1 MPVAGSCSGW
11 GGSKYRTFDGTNYS
25 FRGNCTHVLVREIQ
39 PRFGNLSVLLNSY
52 YCAAAAAPA
61 SCPRALVIRY
71 GPTEVTLSTST
82 DASGREQSLVRVGRP
97 AARRAVGRPDP
108 PGGACGGRPW
118 GAHALPAE
126 ELPKGHAGPVPA
138 PPPPGPCRRTGC
150 RESHRGKGRLQLRAS
165 GDPAGPRAEHPRFGL
180 GAAEERSPVALVTA
194 PNASADPV

>member
-25 FRGNCTHVLVREIQ
+25 FQGNCTHVLVREIQ

-82 DASGREQSLVRVGRP
+82 DASGREQSLVRAGGP
-97 AARRAVGRPDP
+97 A
-108 PGGACGGRPW
+108 GGRPSGSPRGRLW
-118 GAHALPAE
+118 WEALGCTCASRGGAPE
-126 ELPKGHAGPVPA
+126 
-138 PPPPGPCRRTGC
+138 GPCRACPCPTPTGTLQ
-150 RESHRGKGRLQLRAS
+150 ENGVQGK
-165 GDPAGPRAEHPRFGL
+165 P
-180 GAAEERSPVALVTA
+180 
-194 PNASADPV
+194 

>member
-82 DASGREQSLVRVGRP
+82 DASGREQSLVRAGGPAGGRP
-97 AARRAVGRPDP
+97 SGSPRGRLWWEALGCTCASRGGAPEGPCRACPCPTPHRDPAGERGAGKAIEGRGACSRERRGTRPDP
-108 PGGACGGRPW
+108 EQSTRALGW
-118 GAHALPAE
+118 GLQ
-126 ELPKGHAGPVPA
+126 KRGP
-138 PPPPGPCRRTGC
+138 
-150 RESHRGKGRLQLRAS
+150 Q
-165 GDPAGPRAEHPRFGL
+165 
-180 GAAEERSPVALVTA
+180 
-194 PNASADPV
+194 